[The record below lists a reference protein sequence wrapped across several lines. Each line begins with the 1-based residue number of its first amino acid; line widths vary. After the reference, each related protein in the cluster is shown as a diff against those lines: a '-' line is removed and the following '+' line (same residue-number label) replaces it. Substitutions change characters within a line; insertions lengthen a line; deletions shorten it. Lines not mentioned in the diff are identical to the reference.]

1 MCHSFVFPQLG
12 SRRSYDGNSSFG
24 RVCSAEWML
33 LPSAGVGAVEGKRS
47 REDWNLGP
55 FTPPRPVHAS
65 SARSRLLGAANG
77 LCRSYSFVKHTD
89 I

>member
-33 LPSAGVGAVEGKRS
+33 LPSVGVGAVEGKRS
-47 REDWNLGP
+47 REDWN
-55 FTPPRPVHAS
+55 AS
-65 SARSRLLGAANG
+65 SARSRRLGPFTSPRGRERSLSILL
-77 LCRSYSFVKHTD
+77 LC
-89 I
+89 

>member
-33 LPSAGVGAVEGKRS
+33 LPSVGVGAVEGKRS
-47 REDWNLGP
+47 REDWN
-55 FTPPRPVHAS
+55 AS

-77 LCRSYSFVKHTD
+77 LFWSYSSIKHTD

>member
-33 LPSAGVGAVEGKRS
+33 LPSVGVGAVEGKRS
-47 REDWNLGP
+47 REDWN
-55 FTPPRPVHAS
+55 AS
-65 SARSRLLGAANG
+65 SARSRLLRAANG
-77 LCRSYSFVKHTD
+77 LFRSYSSIKNTD